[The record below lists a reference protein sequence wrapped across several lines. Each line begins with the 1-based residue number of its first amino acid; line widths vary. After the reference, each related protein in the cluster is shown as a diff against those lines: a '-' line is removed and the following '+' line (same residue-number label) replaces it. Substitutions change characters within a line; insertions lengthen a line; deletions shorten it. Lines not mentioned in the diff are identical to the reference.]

1 MLTEMLKHYRNIAKC
16 DLNTTKQNKQCK
28 NYKKTP
34 FTLFPVKITSSQSDF
49 MLKCSNFM
57 FLFLIRSDKQFMSR
71 PNRSVCNL
79 LVAAEK
85 ETFVKN
91 LFTV

>member
-1 MLTEMLKHYRNIAKC
+1 
-16 DLNTTKQNKQCK
+16 
-28 NYKKTP
+28 
-34 FTLFPVKITSSQSDF
+34 
-49 MLKCSNFM
+49 MLKCINCKL
-57 FLFLIRSDKQFMSR
+57 LFLICYDKQFMSR
-71 PNRSVCNL
+71 PDRSVCNL

>member
-1 MLTEMLKHYRNIAKC
+1 MQLMNANASVSQRAEKYL
-16 DLNTTKQNKQCK
+16 D
-28 NYKKTP
+28 
-34 FTLFPVKITSSQSDF
+34 FSQSI
-49 MLKCSNFM
+49 MTNRL
-57 FLFLIRSDKQFMSR
+57 SR